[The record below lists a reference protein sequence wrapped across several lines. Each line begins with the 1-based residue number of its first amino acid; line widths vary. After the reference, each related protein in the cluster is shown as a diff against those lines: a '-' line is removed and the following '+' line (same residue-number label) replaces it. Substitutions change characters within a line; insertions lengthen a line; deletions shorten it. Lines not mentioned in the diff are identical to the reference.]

1 VVQLRTILVLV
12 SSLLIVSLLPAG
24 ASAQSSSDP
33 SAGSPPGVVYQLPL
47 AKGRTDAA
55 PRGKGSGGSKA
66 DSSGSKGASLYRSE
80 NNFGSSSQ
88 VPGSAGVDPNNSN
101 KTGGHRSRTDLSGTG
116 DPSLPAAAVDSGNTS
131 LPGSL
136 GLLALLVVA
145 GVGIGFIALRSRR
158 LGR

>member
-1 VVQLRTILVLV
+1 MVIVEHLRTLSVLV
-12 SSLLIVSLLPAG
+12 SLLLIVSLLPAG

-55 PRGKGSGGSKA
+55 PRGKDSGASNA
-66 DSSGSKGASLYRSE
+66 DSSGSKGSSLYRSE

-88 VPGSAGVDPNNSN
+88 VPGSADADSN
-101 KTGGHRSRTDLSGTG
+101 KAGGVAGTG
-116 DPSLPAAAVDSGNTS
+116 DPSLPAAAGDSGNAS